1 MVNMNMIVNK
11 SDLVGY
17 EAVDRTEVKKKA
29 LAKIVAAWESKQA
42 KNAARFGGLGF
53 LAVSLAACNSSDE
66 TTTTTTTTTT
76 ETTTPTVTAL
86 SQALGTTADVIT
98 STFTSANDS
107 ITATDSTLGAGD
119 VLVDTSSTD
128 SDTLTVTMTGATA
141 NAPSTI
147 TGIENI
153 IYNYGSIVEANDSTI
168 ELANII
174 GANVTVN
181 HTGNDLVNPN
191 GTDIDDIGTNM
202 TINLGTG
209 LDSTTA
215 GDGDLAVA
223 ASATNVTLNMG
234 ASAGTIATGASVDGL
249 TINGG
254 TGGAMTVTLGATN
267 KNVTINTGTANGAV
281 TIDNTSATGTNV
293 TTGYTGAATAGQT
306 ITLNNIATAATLTVG
321 KPGTAASATNITL
334 DGTAATTDT
343 ATVSAPGIITFET
356 EGAGGQQ
363 VEVLSLSGNGAAAT
377 YNLNATTDQPL
388 STTFTGSQS
397 VTLGA
402 LQAQIIGHTTG
413 ITDSTTAGTT
423 TVKMTDAADTGDYS
437 KILPDVIELAAATT
451 AGNTL
456 TFKDGASIK
465 LSTDATHTTAF
476 VVDVTDG
483 ATTHSSTGSLTIDVA
498 GTGATG
504 DISVDATASSDNIAT
519 LNLVFSSAQTDFV
532 VIGGTAAT
540 LDASGAVA
548 VTFGATTTGKALDAS
563 DMTGAVTATL
573 SANLKSVTTG
583 SGNDTINVAANPAA
597 SSTVNGGAGNDKYD
611 IASIGGGNDQTNVT
625 LSSIEVLDVSDAD
638 AAISFKASQLSGT
651 SYIIAGTGTND
662 VLTMNGAGT
671 AAHIDLSTIDLSGL
685 TFNNTTTP
693 TVINVSAFD
702 TSKFLSSQQFT
713 ITGSDNTDT
722 ITGSANADTIN
733 GGSGVDAITGGK
745 GSDVINGGAG
755 VDTINFQVETTAG
768 DVITGGAG
776 NDIFQSTTDTA
787 ATAGVTKIT
796 DMDLGTS
803 TTTKDALKLS
813 ITMVEGLDTVNDL
826 VDTGG
831 ASAADTNGTVV
842 TITADASTITDAD
855 LVVLSQTY
863 ANDAAALAGMKT
875 AGKDTMVFSGAL
887 ADNDAI
893 LVAYSDG
900 TNSYIAAATMSA
912 ATTDS
917 DDLDSV
923 ETLVELTGVSSLAN
937 LDSGDYTSIT

>member
-1 MVNMNMIVNK
+1 MNMIVNK

-53 LAVSLAACNSSDE
+53 LAVSLAACNSSSDD

-86 SQALGTTADVIT
+86 SKALGTTADVVT
-98 STFTSANDS
+98 STFTSADDS

-153 IYNYGSIVEANDSTI
+153 VYNYGSIVSTADSTI

-181 HTGNDLVNPN
+181 HTGNALVNPN

-202 TINLGTG
+202 TVTLGTG

-215 GDGDLAVA
+215 ADGDLAVA

-254 TGGAMTVTLGATN
+254 TGGALSVTLGATN
-267 KNVTINTGTANGAV
+267 KNVSINSGTALGAV
-281 TIDNTSATGTNV
+281 TIDNTSATGTSI
-293 TTGYTGAATAGQT
+293 TTGYTGADTGGQT
-306 ITLNNIATAATLTVG
+306 ITVTNIATAASLTVG
-321 KPGTAASATNITL
+321 KTGTATSATTVLIG
-334 DGTAATTDT
+334 GTAATTDT
-343 ATVSAPGIITFET
+343 ATVSAPGAITFT
-356 EGAGGQQ
+356 ANQGGQA

-377 YNLNATTDQPL
+377 YTLTGQPL
-388 STTFTGSQS
+388 STSFTGSQS
-397 VTLGA
+397 VTLVGT
-402 LQAQIIGHTTG
+402 QAQIAGHTTG

-423 TVKMTDAADTGDYS
+423 TVKMSDAATTADYS
-437 KILPDVIELAAATT
+437 KIAPDVIELAAAPTGT
-451 AGNTL
+451 NVL
-456 TFKDGASIK
+456 TFKDGQSIK
-465 LSTDATHTTAF
+465 LTGAQANAF
-476 VVDVTDG
+476 TLDVTDG
-483 ATTHSSTGSLTIDVA
+483 ATTNTAAGTLTLDVA
-498 GTGATG
+498 GTANGSTG
-504 DISVDATASSDNIAT
+504 DITVDATASSDNIAT
-519 LNLVFSSAQTDFV
+519 LNVVHTTAQNDFV
-532 VIGGTAAT
+532 ILGGTAAT
-540 LDASGAVA
+540 IDASGAAA
-548 VTFGATTTGKALDAS
+548 VTYGATTTAKALDAS

-573 SANLKSVTTG
+573 TANLKSITTG
-583 SGNDTINVAANPAA
+583 SGDDVINGAAAPAA
-597 SSTVNGGAGNDKYD
+597 SSVVNGGAGNDEYIVPNGAD
-611 IASIGGGNDQTNVT
+611 NTNIT
-625 LSSIEVLDVSDAD
+625 FSNIEVLDVT
-638 AAISFKASQLSGT
+638 AAEGNVTFKASQLSGS
-651 SYIIAGTGTND
+651 SYIIDNNDAND
-662 VLTMNGAGT
+662 VLAINGAGT
-671 AAHIDLSTIDLSGL
+671 AAHVDLSTIDLSGL
-685 TFNNTTTP
+685 SFNSTAKTL
-693 TVINVSAFD
+693 INVSSFD
-702 TSKFLSSQQFT
+702 TSKFLSSQSFN
-713 ITGSDNTDT
+713 ITGSANVDT
-722 ITGSANADTIN
+722 ITGSANADTITS
-733 GGSGVDAITGGK
+733 GGGADVITGGK
-745 GSDVINGGAG
+745 GSDSINGGAG
-755 VDTINFQVETTAG
+755 GDTINFQVETTAG
-768 DVITGGAG
+768 DVITGGAD
-776 NDIFQSTTDTA
+776 NDTFQSTTDTA
-787 ATAGVTKIT
+787 ATAGVTKIS

-813 ITMVEGLDTVNDL
+813 ITMVEGLTTVTDL

-831 ASAADTNGTVV
+831 ASAANADGTIV
-842 TITADASTITDAD
+842 TITADASTVTDAD

-875 AGKDTMVFSGAL
+875 AGSDTMVFSGAL

-923 ETLVELTGVSSLAN
+923 ETLVELTGVSSLAA